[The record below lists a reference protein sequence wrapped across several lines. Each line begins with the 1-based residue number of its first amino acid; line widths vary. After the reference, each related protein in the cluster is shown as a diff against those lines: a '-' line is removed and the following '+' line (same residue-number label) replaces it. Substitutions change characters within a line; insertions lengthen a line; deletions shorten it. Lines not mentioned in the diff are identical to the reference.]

1 MWGNWQGWV
10 ISAVMVLVSG
20 GVFYKL
26 ANPQP
31 ESSPQGLLAEA
42 YEPIALPLAADLDK
56 LIPRPTRAT
65 DAGMLYRQALIRF
78 RANPQPF
85 DDPIHAKAGE
95 LSALDLLLEAAD
107 ASRMTL
113 FESRPQELVT
123 YNNGQAELD
132 ALRKIG
138 GAANTIGLGLT
149 NDGKLEDAK
158 KYFLAAFTLGRHLF
172 DERVSWGELNLGLTL
187 MSDAGR
193 NLGRLAD
200 ENHEGGLGDSFRKVQ
215 DEIEKYRLKLEEK
228 VASPLTNPVESYASQ
243 YAGDIFAIAKDP
255 RVERVWRVAAILHLG
270 RYRWNV
276 ADDRKGDQVWAEREL
291 HVLDNGL
298 DPRNRD
304 PVILVAIHAAMDLT
318 VEQQRMNAG
327 AQ

>member
-10 ISAVMVLVSG
+10 ISAVMVLVTG
-20 GVFYKL
+20 GVFYRL
-26 ANPQP
+26 ANPEP
-31 ESSPQGLLAEA
+31 ESSPQGLLQDA
-42 YEPIALPLAADLDK
+42 YEPIALPVTADLDR
-56 LIPRPTRAT
+56 LIPKPTRTT

-78 RANPQPF
+78 KTNPNAF
-85 DDPIHAKAGE
+85 DDPIHASPTD

-107 ASRMTL
+107 SSRMTL
-113 FESRPQELVT
+113 FESTPQELVT
-123 YNNGQAELD
+123 YNNAQPELE

-138 GAANTIGLGLT
+138 NAGNTIGLGLT
-149 NDGKLEDAK
+149 NDGKLDEAK
-158 KYFLAAFTLGRHLF
+158 KYFLATFMLGRHLF
-172 DERVSWGELNLGLTL
+172 DERLSWGELNLGLTM
-187 MSDAGR
+187 MSDAVR

-200 ENHEGGLGDSFRKVQ
+200 ENHQGLGDSFRKVQ

-255 RVERVWRVAAILHLG
+255 GVERVWRVAAIMHLG

-276 ADDRKGDQVWAEREL
+276 ADDRRGDQVWAVREL
-291 HVLDNGL
+291 RVLDNSL

-304 PVILVAIHAAMDLT
+304 PVISTAIRAALDLT
-318 VEQQRMNAG
+318 VEQQRMNAV